1 MRRIYEYNKQL
12 KQRGH
17 EKREKESVYRPDII
31 ERTIPKRRTQT
42 HNNN

>member
-17 EKREKESVYRPDII
+17 EKREKESVYRADIRKNNT
-31 ERTIPKRRTQT
+31 EKKNTNTQ
-42 HNNN
+42 